1 MRFGTGAAQALPI
14 IAAVFV
20 AAALLAL
27 VLTPLARR
35 LALRFELVD
44 RPDPR
49 RVNPVPV
56 PRGGGVAAA
65 AAFVVVGLV
74 VVAASGGILP
84 VGRIGP
90 LTTSELVALI
100 GGGALAALLGVLD
113 DYFDLRAR
121 WQLLAQLLLAF
132 LVVALGI
139 GVDVVNNPFGPGVIR
154 LEGVFEVAFTVVW
167 VLGMIN
173 SINFIDGLDGLS
185 SGVTIIAAVTLGLI
199 NLTPGID
206 QPQVAVF
213 CFAFA
218 GAVLGFLRWNFH
230 PASVFAGTSG
240 VFFFGFTLALL
251 SILGSAKIAVA
262 LLVLSVPIIDTFWI
276 IVRRVLQGRS
286 PFSPDRGHIHHR
298 LLDLGLSHR
307 QTVLLIYGIC
317 LLLAMLTFLLSGTGQ
332 MYAFLAIVV
341 AFGLALVF
349 LTRRASNG
357 DEAEPGDAA
366 AMDGA
371 VGAAAE
377 DAAGATGPVGPT
389 GGVPG

>member
-14 IAAVFV
+14 IAVVFV

-27 VLTPLARR
+27 VLTPVARR
-35 LALRFELVD
+35 LALHFELVD

-49 RVNPVPV
+49 RVNPVPI

-65 AAFVVVGLV
+65 AAFVVVSLGV
-74 VVAASGGILP
+74 VVAGAGALP
-84 VGRIGP
+84 VGRIGA
-90 LTTSELVALI
+90 LTTSDLVGLI

-113 DYFDLRAR
+113 DYFELRAR
-121 WQLLAQLLLAF
+121 WQLLAQLVLAS

-154 LEGVFEVAFTVVW
+154 LDGLFQVAFTVVW

-206 QPQVAVF
+206 QPQVAIF

-276 IVRRVLQGRS
+276 IVRRVAQGRS

-307 QTVLLIYGIC
+307 QTVLLIYAIC
-317 LLLAMLTFLLSGTGQ
+317 LLLAMLTFLLSGSGQ

-341 AFGLALVF
+341 AFGLVLVF

-357 DEAEPGDAA
+357 E
-366 AMDGA
+366 
-371 VGAAAE
+371 AAAE
-377 DAAGATGPVGPT
+377 DSPGAPGAGS
-389 GGVPG
+389 PGRGASG

>member
-1 MRFGTGAAQALPI
+1 MRFGAGAVEALPV
-14 IAAVFV
+14 IAGVFV

-27 VLTPLARR
+27 ALTPVARR

-49 RVNPVPV
+49 RVNAVPI
-56 PRGGGVAAA
+56 PRGGGLAAA
-65 AAFVVVGLV
+65 AAFVTVSVVIVILDGGL
-74 VVAASGGILP
+74 LP

-121 WQLLAQLLLAF
+121 WQLMAQLLLAF

-139 GVDVVNNPFGPGVIR
+139 GVDVINNPLGPGVIR

-185 SGVTIIAAVTLGLI
+185 SGVAIIAAVTLGLI
-199 NLTPGID
+199 NLTAGID
-206 QPQVAVF
+206 QPQVAIF

-230 PASVFAGTSG
+230 PATIFAGTSG
-240 VFFFGFTLALL
+240 VFFFGFCLALL
-251 SILGSAKIAVA
+251 SILGTAKIAVA
-262 LLVLSVPIIDTFWI
+262 LLVLGVPIIDTFWI
-276 IVRRVLQGRS
+276 IVRRLVSGRS

-317 LLLAMLTFLLSGTGQ
+317 LLLAVLTFLLSGTGQ
-332 MYAFLAIVV
+332 VYAFLAIVV
-341 AFGLALVF
+341 GFGLVLVA
-349 LTRRASNG
+349 LTRRAP
-357 DEAEPGDAA
+357 EEEILRAETYIDDPDAPSP
-366 AMDGA
+366 
-371 VGAAAE
+371 
-377 DAAGATGPVGPT
+377 DAPSPDAPDLDAPHPDAGA
-389 GGVPG
+389 

>member
-1 MRFGTGAAQALPI
+1 MRFGTGASQALPI
-14 IAAVFV
+14 IAVVFV

-27 VLTPLARR
+27 VLTPVARR

-49 RVNPVPV
+49 RVNPVPI
-56 PRGGGVAAA
+56 PRGGGLAAA
-65 AAFVVVGLV
+65 AAFVIVSLAVI
-74 VVAASGGILP
+74 AASGGVLP

-90 LTTSELVALI
+90 LTTAELVALV

-121 WQLLAQLLLAF
+121 WQLLAQLVLAF

-206 QPQVAVF
+206 QPQVAIF

-251 SILGSAKIAVA
+251 SILGTAKIAVA

-276 IVRRVLQGRS
+276 IVRRVAQGRS

-341 AFGLALVF
+341 SFGLVLVF

-357 DEAEPGDAA
+357 EP
-366 AMDGA
+366 
-371 VGAAAE
+371 AAE
-377 DAAGATGPVGPT
+377 LPGTDVAEAGTSGADARVGGPDPGGP
-389 GGVPG
+389 G